1 MSFSLMLAMTKY
13 VATCP
18 LFPRAVGCSGAD
30 SPNPRSELYG
40 IQTPF
45 DANRTVG
52 LTLTRFLVTSSDAG
66 DAFPH
71 KTTQFSGAS

>member
-1 MSFSLMLAMTKY
+1 MLAMTKY
-13 VATCP
+13 VAMCP

-30 SPNPRSELYG
+30 SPIPRNELHG

-45 DANRTVG
+45 DANGIVV
-52 LTLTRFLVTSSDAG
+52 LTLNKFLVPSSDAG

-71 KTTQFSGAS
+71 KTP